1 MDELIRDRKIISDK
15 IQKIRTM
22 INIKDLLV
30 KILFILIIAYVIFT
44 YCFGMLRMHGVS
56 MVPSISDGDLVVYY
70 RLEKE
75 LRSGDIVVF
84 NNGEDTYVLRIVATE
99 GQTVDINGS
108 GDLMINGHVEDE
120 QSYFKTKE
128 AEDSQIQFPYTIEPG
143 KVFVIGDYRK
153 ESQDS
158 RIFGA
163 VDKTEIKGKVLSI
176 LRTKNV

>member
-1 MDELIRDRKIISDK
+1 MEELLRDGRIIARKIQQLK
-15 IQKIRTM
+15 TM
-22 INIKDLLV
+22 INVRELITKLV
-30 KILFILIIAYVIFT
+30 LILCVVYIVFT
-44 YCFGMLRMHGVS
+44 YCFGMLRMKGIS

-75 LRSGDIVVF
+75 YRSGDIVVF
-84 NNGEDTYVLRIVATE
+84 DNGQDTYVLRIVATE

-108 GDLMINGHVEDE
+108 GDLMINGHIEED

-128 AEDSQIQFPYTIEPG
+128 AEDSDVKFPYVVEQG
-143 KVFVIGDYRK
+143 KIFVIGDYRK
-153 ESQDS
+153 ESKDS

-163 VDKTEIKGKVLSI
+163 IDKTEIKGKVLSI

>member
-1 MDELIRDRKIISDK
+1 MEELIRDGKIIAEK
-15 IQKIRTM
+15 IQKVRTM

-30 KILFILIIAYVIFT
+30 KILAILIIAYVVFT
-44 YCFGMLRMHGVS
+44 YCFGMLRMHGIS
-56 MVPSISDGDLVVYY
+56 MVPSISDGDLVIFY

-75 LRSGDIVVF
+75 LRSGDIAVF
-84 NNGEDTYVLRIVATE
+84 DNGEDTYVLRIVATE

-108 GDLMINGHVEDE
+108 GELMINGHVEEE

-128 AEDSQIQFPYTIEPG
+128 AEDSEIKFPYTIESG
-143 KVFVIGDYRK
+143 KVFAIGDYRK
-153 ESQDS
+153 ESNDS

-163 VDKTEIKGKVLSI
+163 VDKTQIKGKVLSI

>member
-1 MDELIRDRKIISDK
+1 MEELLRDGRIIAKKIQQLKTLINVRELITK
-15 IQKIRTM
+15 
-22 INIKDLLV
+22 LV
-30 KILFILIIAYVIFT
+30 LILCVVYIVFT
-44 YCFGMLRMHGVS
+44 YCFGMLRMKGIS

-75 LRSGDIVVF
+75 YRSGDIVVF
-84 NNGEDTYVLRIVATE
+84 DNGQDTYVLRIVATE

-108 GDLMINGHVEDE
+108 GDLMINGHIEED

-128 AEDSQIQFPYTIEPG
+128 AEDSDVKFPYVVEQG
-143 KVFVIGDYRK
+143 KIFVIGDYRK
-153 ESQDS
+153 ESKDS

-163 VDKTEIKGKVLSI
+163 IDKTEIKGKVLSI

>member
-1 MDELIRDRKIISDK
+1 MEELLRDGRIIARKIQQLK
-15 IQKIRTM
+15 TM
-22 INIKDLLV
+22 INIKEL
-30 KILFILIIAYVIFT
+30 ILKTILILGVIYIVFT
-44 YCFGMLRMHGVS
+44 YCFGMLRMHGIS

-75 LRSGDIVVF
+75 YRSGDIVVF
-84 NNGEDTYVLRIVATE
+84 DNGQDTYVLRIVATE

-108 GDLMINGHVEDE
+108 GDLMINGHIEEE

-128 AEDSQIQFPYTIEPG
+128 AEDSDVKFPYVVESG
-143 KVFVIGDYRK
+143 KIFVIGDYRK
-153 ESQDS
+153 ESKDS

-163 VDKTEIKGKVLSI
+163 IDKSEIKGKVLSI

>member
-1 MDELIRDRKIISDK
+1 MEELLRDGRIIAKK
-15 IQKIRTM
+15 IQQLKTM
-22 INIKDLLV
+22 INVRELITKLV
-30 KILFILIIAYVIFT
+30 LILCVVYIVFT
-44 YCFGMLRMHGVS
+44 YCFGMLRMKGIS

-75 LRSGDIVVF
+75 YRNGDIVVF
-84 NNGEDTYVLRIVATE
+84 DNGQDTYVLRIVATE

-108 GDLMINGHVEDE
+108 GDLMINGHIEED

-128 AEDSQIQFPYTIEPG
+128 AEDSDVKFPYVVEQG
-143 KVFVIGDYRK
+143 KIFVIGDYRK
-153 ESQDS
+153 ESKDS

-163 VDKTEIKGKVLSI
+163 IDKTEIKGKVLSI

>member
-1 MDELIRDRKIISDK
+1 MEELIRDGKIIAAK
-15 IQKIRTM
+15 IQKIKTM

-30 KILFILIIAYVIFT
+30 KILFILIIAYVILT
-44 YCFGMLRMHGVS
+44 YCFGMLRMHGIS

-84 NNGEDTYVLRIVATE
+84 DNGEDTHVLRIVATE

-108 GDLMINGHVEDE
+108 GDLMINGHVEEE

-128 AEDSQIQFPYTIEPG
+128 AEDSEIKFPYTIESG

-153 ESQDS
+153 EAEDS

-163 VDKTEIKGKVLSI
+163 VNKTEIKGKVLSI

>member
-1 MDELIRDRKIISDK
+1 MEELLRDGRIIAKK
-15 IQKIRTM
+15 IQQLKTM
-22 INIKDLLV
+22 INVRELITKLV
-30 KILFILIIAYVIFT
+30 LILCVVYIVFT
-44 YCFGMLRMHGVS
+44 YCFGMLRMKGIS

-75 LRSGDIVVF
+75 YRSGDIVVF
-84 NNGEDTYVLRIVATE
+84 DNGQDTYVLRIVATE

-108 GDLMINGHVEDE
+108 GDLMINGHIEED

-128 AEDSQIQFPYTIEPG
+128 AEDSDVKFPYVVEQG
-143 KVFVIGDYRK
+143 KIFVIGDYRK
-153 ESQDS
+153 ESKDS

-163 VDKTEIKGKVLSI
+163 IDKTEIKGKVLSI

>member
-1 MDELIRDRKIISDK
+1 MEELLRDGRIIARKIQQLK
-15 IQKIRTM
+15 TM
-22 INIKDLLV
+22 INIRELITK
-30 KILFILIIAYVIFT
+30 FILILCVVYIVFT
-44 YCFGMLRMHGVS
+44 YCFGMLRMKGIS

-75 LRSGDIVVF
+75 FRTGDIVVF
-84 NNGEDTYVLRIVATE
+84 DNGKDTYVLRIVASE

-108 GDLMINGHVEDE
+108 GDLMINGHIEED

-128 AEDSQIQFPYTIEPG
+128 AEDSNIKFPYVVEKG
-143 KVFVIGDYRK
+143 KIFVIGDYRK
-153 ESQDS
+153 ESKDS

-163 VDKTEIKGKVLSI
+163 IDKTEIKGKVLSI

>member
-1 MDELIRDRKIISDK
+1 MEELLRDGRIIAKK
-15 IQKIRTM
+15 IQQLKTM
-22 INIKDLLV
+22 INVRELITKLV
-30 KILFILIIAYVIFT
+30 LILCVVYIVFT
-44 YCFGMLRMHGVS
+44 YCFGMLRMKGIS

-75 LRSGDIVVF
+75 YRSGDIVVF
-84 NNGEDTYVLRIVATE
+84 DNGQDTYVLRIVAVE

-108 GDLMINGHVEDE
+108 GDLMINGHIEED

-128 AEDSQIQFPYTIEPG
+128 AEDSDVKFPYVVEKG
-143 KVFVIGDYRK
+143 KIFVIGDYRK
-153 ESQDS
+153 ESKDS

-163 VDKTEIKGKVLSI
+163 IDKTEIKGKVLSI